1 MLLYCSNTEL
11 GPFLPFHS
19 FILWLSLFFTLSFS
33 LLFISLFLCL
43 LYMFVCVCVCVWH
56 IFLTNRKLY
65 VYVQPITNPYTK
77 LKNYLSCGETERERG
92 TWIRGLCVC
101 VPQCADAVYVWTNEL
116 ANSLRTESGL
126 ELYAPYDY
134 EHYNEH
140 I

>member
-77 LKNYLSCGETERERG
+77 LKNYLSCGETERERYVN
-92 TWIRGLCVC
+92 TWLCVC
-101 VPQCADAVYVWTNEL
+101 LSVLMLCMCERMNSRTRYERKVGSNYTLLTTTNTTT
-116 ANSLRTESGL
+116 STYRR
-126 ELYAPYDY
+126 
-134 EHYNEH
+134 
-140 I
+140 